1 MSPTPIFTPPTKDEI
16 DARFARVRTAM
27 AQEGLTH
34 LVASCPDNVFYLTN
48 FANYVHERPFI
59 LIIPLVGAPLF
70 VVPKL
75 EIPHVQMRAVGKI
88 ELVEYFE
95 FPAPTGENW
104 SDHYRSVFSA
114 KAKVGL
120 ESTCPLQVYEAT
132 PGARV
137 RSDIIEDVRMIK
149 SDYEIGRISYASQC
163 ASEAM
168 TILLNSAKPGVG
180 LMEINS
186 KCRGHMLLKTIADN
200 PQSNMLATNAT
211 SVFQPPSIS
220 HDPHNFTDVGMVMET
235 DGPNV
240 SIINGTLN
248 GYGTEVERTFFLG
261 DVPETCLQPFETMMA
276 ARHTAFEMVKP
287 GAVMSEVD
295 KACNAVFKRAG
306 YANNLLHRTG
316 HSIGVTGHEGP
327 FLAEGDLRLIEP
339 GMVFTIEPGVYL
351 PGIGGFRHSDT
362 VLVTNT
368 GNISLTPVPASFED
382 MCLPA

>member
-1 MSPTPIFTPPTKDEI
+1 MQPNPVFTPPATPEI
-16 DARFARVRTAM
+16 ETRLARIRSAM
-27 AQEGLTH
+27 QDEGLTH

-59 LIIPLVGAPLF
+59 LVIPVEGAPRF

-75 EIPHVQMRAVGKI
+75 EVPHVKTRAVGEI

-95 FPAPTGENW
+95 FPAPAGENW
-104 SDHYRSVFSA
+104 SDHYRSLFPANA
-114 KAKVGL
+114 KIGL

-132 PGARV
+132 PGTRV
-137 RSDIIEDVRMIK
+137 RSDIVEDTRMIK
-149 SDYEIGRISYASQC
+149 SDYEIGRIVYACQL

-168 TILLNSAKPGVG
+168 TILLQNAKPGVG

-186 KCRGHMLLKTIADN
+186 KCRGHMLLKTIGDN

-220 HDPHNFTDVGMVMET
+220 HDPHNFTDVAMVMET
-235 DGPNV
+235 NGPNV

-248 GYGTEVERTFFLG
+248 GYGAEVERTFFLG
-261 DVPETCLQPFETMMA
+261 DVPETCLKPFETMMA
-276 ARHTAFEMVKP
+276 ARQAAFKLVKP

-306 YANNLLHRTG
+306 YEQNLLHRTG

-327 FLAEGDLRLIEP
+327 FLAEGDMRTIEP

-362 VLVTNT
+362 VLVTQT
-368 GNISLTPVPASFED
+368 DNISLTPVPASFED
-382 MCLPA
+382 MRLPA